1 MSVLWVRDPKISA
14 RGLWLRLEPI
24 AWRRKSDR
32 GGRQF
37 TEIEGDR
44 EYSGAEGLL
53 DSPIHEFFWGPFP
66 QEPDRLGHPLL

>member
-1 MSVLWVRDPKISA
+1 MSAQWVRDPKISA

-53 DSPIHEFFWGPFP
+53 DGPIHDLLG
-66 QEPDRLGHPLL
+66 RLLAQ